1 MDLTL
6 KKSAIRRK
14 LFLVINLLVESLWEQ
29 FLEKKKKLSCSLV
42 QNRSNLN
49 HNPVKTI

>member
-14 LFLVINLLVESLWEQ
+14 LLLVINLLVESLWEQ
-29 FLEKKKKLSCSLV
+29 FLEKKKKSSLV
-42 QNRSNLN
+42 HLCKIDQ
-49 HNPVKTI
+49 I